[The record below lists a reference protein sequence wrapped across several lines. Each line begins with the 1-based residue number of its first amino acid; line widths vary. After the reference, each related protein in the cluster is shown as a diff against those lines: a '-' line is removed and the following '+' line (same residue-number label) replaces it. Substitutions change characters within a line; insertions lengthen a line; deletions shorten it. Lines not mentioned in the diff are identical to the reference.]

1 MSRSLGV
8 LRLDLIALT
17 GKFDAGINKA
27 VSSLSRFRATVGR
40 VAGAAGSIVSKM
52 GSAFSAVRSS
62 VLSLSG
68 AFAAMAAIVG
78 GAKLA
83 GAFNAAAEE
92 VDNLGKKSRVLG
104 LSVEQLSALRLAAG
118 ESGVEFDSLAKLA
131 GKAAKNVAEFA
142 RTGRGTAADAINT
155 LGVEIYDA
163 NGQVRNINALLPEF
177 ARAFEKITDDGERL
191 SFAEAIFGR
200 AGGTE
205 FVQWIEDSGG
215 FMQNLADQTERAAR
229 LGVLFSESQ
238 FQRLKGYN
246 DAVGRISEAW
256 LGIRVRLMTELA
268 PALTQL
274 ADKAAIALARVGQFG
289 GNLASV
295 VVAAMNREDLLE
307 SNGEPAVNVALRA
320 LKNLASRLFD
330 ALWTEVS
337 TRIRVFLA
345 RVWAFAK
352 GIIVSALGDFGKW
365 ITGAAEGATGFMGEL
380 FGQIAGKIGE
390 AASLL
395 AGKLSKAGEF
405 LGAKWAQAGED
416 VAGFA
421 AEMEE
426 ARSLAWSM
434 FNVSI
439 DSIDILGEKYRGLR
453 DAADGYTTAA
463 DKVAAAGGRVAS
475 SWDKAFAGARA
486 AWKELSA
493 EASDF
498 GAVGREVFTTFARGM
513 SGGLAS
519 ALASGEASFRNF
531 GKTVLDVF
539 ADIGQKI
546 VETILQFYILRAI
559 TGALGPVMSPAS
571 SGPGSSGFIGPIQP
585 DALAADGGVFGG
597 VGGGSAIL
605 GGPSAFS
612 FGKKIGVAGEA
623 GKEAAFA
630 PLRNISGE
638 LGVKS
643 IPGDVTVQVIDQR
656 SGGERP
662 SVESRT
668 GDGGRKMI
676 RILIRDEISKSIGEG
691 ALDKPLKANYGLS
704 RRGTSR

>member
-1 MSRSLGV
+1 MSRSLGI
-8 LRLDLIALT
+8 LRLDLVAMT

-27 VSSLSRFRATVGR
+27 VSSLSRFRSTVGR
-40 VAGAAGSIVSKM
+40 VAGAAGSVVSKM

-68 AFAAMAAIVG
+68 AVAAMAAVVG

-142 RTGRGTAADAINT
+142 RTGSGSAASAIGE

-177 ARAFEKITDDGERL
+177 ARAFEKISDEGQRL
-191 SFAEAIFGR
+191 SLAEAIFGR

-215 FMQNLADQTERAAR
+215 FMQNLADQTERASR

-289 GNLASV
+289 ANLASV
-295 VVAAMNREDLLE
+295 VNAAVGEEIEFGSQMVARAVLREVVT
-307 SNGEPAVNVALRA
+307 SALGVVWA
-320 LKNLASRLFD
+320 
-330 ALWTEVS
+330 EVS
-337 TRIRVFLA
+337 TRIRVFVA
-345 RVWAFAK
+345 RVWAFTK
-352 GIIVSALGDFGKW
+352 RIIVSALGEFGEW
-365 ITGAAEGATGFMGEL
+365 ITGAGESVGGILGEVFGTL
-380 FGQIAGKIGE
+380 FGKIGE
-390 AASLL
+390 ASKLL
-395 AGKLSKAGEF
+395 AEKLSSVGSF
-405 LGAKWAQAGED
+405 LGDKWTQAGDD
-416 VAGFA
+416 VAAFS

-426 ARSLAWSM
+426 ARRVAREVFKSA
-434 FNVSI
+434 VEDI
-439 DSIDILGEKYRGLR
+439 DMVGERYRGLR
-453 DAADGYTTAA
+453 DEADGYTAAA

-486 AWKELSA
+486 AWKDLSI
-493 EASDF
+493 EAQDF
-498 GAVGREVFTTFARGM
+498 GAVGRDVFTTFARGM

-531 GKTVLDVF
+531 GETVLGVF

-559 TGALGPVMSPAS
+559 TGALGPIMSPAS
-571 SGPGSSGFIGPIQP
+571 TGVGGGLSDLAGPSVSEY
-585 DALAADGGVFGG
+585 AADGGVFGG
-597 VGGGSAIL
+597 VGGSSGVL
-605 GGPSAFS
+605 GGASAFS

-630 PLRNISGE
+630 PLRTIGGE

-643 IPGDVTVQVIDQR
+643 IPGDVVVQVIDQR
-656 SGGERP
+656 SSGERP

-691 ALDKPLKANYGLS
+691 ALDKPLQANYGLK